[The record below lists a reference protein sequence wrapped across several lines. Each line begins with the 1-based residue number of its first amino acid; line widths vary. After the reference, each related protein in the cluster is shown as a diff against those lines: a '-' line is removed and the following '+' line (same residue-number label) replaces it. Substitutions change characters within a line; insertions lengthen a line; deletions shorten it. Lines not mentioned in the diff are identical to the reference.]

1 MSFYV
6 RNKIYQKTL
15 KKNMH
20 KKLKYIP
27 AEQYFLYY
35 QECGVKFTIPNLKTN
50 NNKLS
55 TTTDTTA
62 ESESSL
68 FVLCRICLKQLSN
81 SCSAIKISLDQNN
94 LLYKKIFERK
104 KYNENINKLIPRE
117 KTDHRNYLEIRNEM
131 EKETKKELGIPKS
144 DFY

>member
-1 MSFYV
+1 
-6 RNKIYQKTL
+6 
-15 KKNMH
+15 MH

-27 AEQYFLYY
+27 AEQYFPYIIDLDFCSRWGEVCRLCGNGLYN

-81 SCSAIKISLDQNN
+81 SSSAIKISLDQNN

-104 KYNENINKLIPRE
+104 KYNENINKQTYTKRE
-117 KTDHRNYLEIRNEM
+117 NR
-131 EKETKKELGIPKS
+131 S
-144 DFY
+144 